1 MFNVE
6 SLKDYIDKISEE
18 ELRQLATKIYNLT
31 KFIGNDYLKYQEW
44 FFNKQLPETL
54 NNSKRNILFVQD
66 NSKII
71 AVSCLKKD
79 SQEKKIC
86 TLYVTPSYRRKGIG
100 SILLIK
106 AMEWLETTKPYITIR
121 DYKLKMFKPFLQ
133 KYNWELTE
141 IIQVNSKEKE
151 FCYNGVLKK

>member
-6 SLKDYIDKISEE
+6 SLKDYIGKISEE
-18 ELRQLATKIYNLT
+18 ELRKLTTKIYNLT
-31 KFIGNDYLKYQEW
+31 EFIGDDYLKYQEW

-54 NNSKRNILFVQD
+54 NSSTRNILFVQD

-79 SQEKKIC
+79 SKERKIC
-86 TLYVTPSYRRKGIG
+86 TLYVTPSYRKKGIG
-100 SILLIK
+100 SMMLIK

-121 DYKLKMFKPFLQ
+121 DYKLAMFKLFIQ

-141 IIQVNSKEKE
+141 VIQVNSKEKE
-151 FCYNGVLKK
+151 FCYNGMLK

>member
-18 ELRQLATKIYNLT
+18 ELRQLATEIYKLT
-31 KFIGNDYLKYQEW
+31 KFIGDDYLKYQEW

-121 DYKLKMFKPFLQ
+121 DYKLEMFKPFIQ

-141 IIQVNSKEKE
+141 IIQVNSKNKE
-151 FCYNGVLKK
+151 FCYNGSLNK

>member
-1 MFNVE
+1 MG
-6 SLKDYIDKISEE
+6 D
-18 ELRQLATKIYNLT
+18 
-31 KFIGNDYLKYQEW
+31 DYLKYQEW

-54 NNSKRNILFVQD
+54 NSSKRNILFVQD

-79 SQEKKIC
+79 SKEQKIC
-86 TLYVTPSYRRKGIG
+86 TLYVTPSYREKGIG
-100 SILLIK
+100 SMMLTK

-121 DYKLKMFKPFLQ
+121 DYKLAMFKLFIQ

-141 IIQVNSKEKE
+141 VIQVNSKEKE
-151 FCYNGVLKK
+151 FCYNGMLK